1 MYYILQP
8 FRVLWKVFFLAY
20 FIVSLTVLYPFFNYL
35 FSDKKRFP
43 KAFKL
48 MRGWAFTLI
57 TVPGIWMQIE
67 RRADLPKGPFIICPN
82 HSSYLDIITMYRVF
96 KKYFVFMGK
105 MELNSWPMFNIF
117 FTKGMNISVDRGNS
131 SQALKAIERAKT
143 ELKLGH
149 SVVIFPEGTIPSNAP
164 KMKSLKSGAFLLAME
179 TGYPIVPVT
188 FTTNWKRLQA
198 GAALRVKGGPG
209 PSKVI
214 IHAPLFPKDYAEK
227 GAVQMKQDTFE
238 IINKPLIELYGNNR

>member
-1 MYYILQP
+1 
-8 FRVLWKVFFLAY
+8 
-20 FIVSLTVLYPFFNYL
+20 
-35 FSDKKRFP
+35 
-43 KAFKL
+43 
-48 MRGWAFTLI
+48 MRAWAFSLI
-57 TVPGIWMQIE
+57 TIPGIWMKIDKK
-67 RRADLPKGPFIICPN
+67 APLPDGPFIICPN

-117 FTKGMNISVDRGNS
+117 FTKGMNISVDRGNGN
-131 SQALKAIERAKT
+131 QALKAIERAKE
-143 ELKLGH
+143 ELNAGH
-149 SVVIFPEGTIPSNAP
+149 SVVIFPEGTIPSFAP
-164 KMKSLKSGAFLLAME
+164 KMKSLKSGAFLLSVE

-188 FTTNWKRLQA
+188 FTTNWRRLQA

-214 IHAPLFPKDYAEK
+214 IHPAIDPKDYGEK

-238 IINKPLIELYGNNR
+238 IINKPLIELYGNNG